1 MTTTMGGAASPS
13 TSFPGGHFSP
23 PRRASRGSLAVA
35 VLLMILGAGVAVWAA
50 RWHDDHVD
58 AVILTRPVARGDI
71 LDASAL
77 AVARVSVEGGSARL
91 ASPATARAAIVGRQA
106 LVSLAAGTLISP
118 EMVGSATP
126 APGSARVGL
135 RLSADTLPA
144 RTLRAGDWVQVVL
157 PTNQAQT
164 ASTDSEGG
172 SGAPTLLGGP
182 VQVAE
187 VRPLTGQ
194 TASGDLVVDLE
205 APADQ
210 AARIAASAGGN
221 GQGLRLLA
229 VRR

>member
-1 MTTTMGGAASPS
+1 MATTMGGTSPS
-13 TSFPGGHFSP
+13 STIPGERFS

-35 VLLMILGAGVAVWAA
+35 VLLMVLGAGVAVWAA
-50 RWHDDHVD
+50 RFHDDHVD

-71 LDASAL
+71 VDASAL
-77 AVARVSVEGGSARL
+77 AVARVSVEGSSARL

-106 LVSLAAGTLISP
+106 LVSLTAGTLISP

-126 APGSARVGL
+126 PAGAARVGL
-135 RLSADTLPA
+135 RLSADALPS

-157 PTNQAQT
+157 PTAQGQT
-164 ASTDSEGG
+164 T
-172 SGAPTLLGGP
+172 GADAGDGAAGLLGGP

-187 VRPLTGQ
+187 VRPLSGQ
-194 TASGDLVVDLE
+194 TSGGDLVVDLE

-210 AARIAASAGGN
+210 AARIAASAGSG
-221 GQGLRLLA
+221 GQGLRLLG